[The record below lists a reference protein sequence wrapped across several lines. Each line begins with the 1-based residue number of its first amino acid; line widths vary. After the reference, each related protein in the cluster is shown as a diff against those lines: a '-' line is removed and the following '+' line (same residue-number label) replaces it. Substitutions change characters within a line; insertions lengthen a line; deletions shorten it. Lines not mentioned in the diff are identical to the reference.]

1 MQLELTRPAG
11 RLARWLTP
19 LLVAG
24 GTALAACDA
33 GDTTAPSDQG
43 PAAVAP
49 ASTGP
54 QSICLDC
61 PVSTRMAYSRLV
73 GSLRD
78 MYTMDAKG
86 TASSSVTISPNV
98 DDYEPA
104 WAPDHSHVVF
114 TKNTVGLGGITG
126 GLWTTD
132 EYGYGP
138 QLTTFYG
145 DRGASWGKNGK
156 IAFYSFRDTWV
167 SSSNEIYTI
176 NDVGTGLTRLTSN
189 TADDRNPAWSPN
201 ATRIAFASNRGDR
214 AGSFHLFVMNPD
226 GSGVQQLTFGPTEDE
241 PAWSP
246 DGSRIAYFGTSGPNP
261 AVFVMNADGTNI
273 KKLVVGTTQ
282 VRGGGGHTY
291 FVGQPTWAPDG
302 QKIGFT
308 TDVSGH
314 HEIFTVNLDG
324 SDLHDSSPGGV
335 VNQDP
340 AWSY

>member
-1 MQLELTRPAG
+1 MQLETTRPTR
-11 RLARWLTP
+11 RLARWLAP

-33 GDTTAPSDQG
+33 GDTTAPSDHG
-43 PAAVAP
+43 PGAVAP

-73 GSLRD
+73 GSWRD
-78 MYTMDAKG
+78 IYTMDAKG
-86 TASSSVTISPNV
+86 TAQSEVTITPN
-98 DDYEPA
+98 DDEYEPA
-104 WAPDHSHVVF
+104 WAPDHAHVVF
-114 TKNTVGLGGITG
+114 TRNTPSFGSMTG
-126 GLWTTD
+126 GLWRTD

-138 QLTTFYG
+138 QLTTFWA

-156 IAFYSFRDTWV
+156 ITFFSFRDTGV

-176 NDVGTGLTRLTSN
+176 QDVGTGLTRLTN
-189 TADDRNPAWSPN
+189 NAADDRNPAWSPD

-214 AGSFHLFVMNPD
+214 MGHVHLYVMNPD
-226 GSGVQQLTFGPTEDE
+226 GTGAKQLTFGPSEDQ

-246 DGSRIAYFGTSGPNP
+246 DGSRIAYFGTTGRNP
-261 AVFVMNADGTNI
+261 AVFVMNADGSNI
-273 KKLVVGTTQ
+273 KKLVVGTAQ

-291 FVGQPTWAPDG
+291 FVGQPTWSPDG

-324 SDLHDSSPGGV
+324 SDLHDSSPGGAV
-335 VNQDP
+335 DQDP